1 MRFPKYGLVVLL
13 AFTILPLAALSGQN
27 TERIPTVQEAINSRR
42 DIWGELAMK
51 QPNGPSYEFFEKLLP
66 PLRYVSATFEHYP
79 IVLCAPSGKVK
90 ARLVSNGSSVNA
102 LARTLTWRSEAGN
115 PVIFYVGRD
124 EEVFGKDLSK
134 LDGPKYE
141 KGYLPIVHNRYRHA
155 GVTIEQEAFACVE
168 PPYSDSGVV
177 FLSFKGSGKLVA
189 LLTMTTNAVMY
200 PKNGVLRNSEGG
212 AVLWFGKGWKWE
224 PGGQRL
230 VTELSPIRPALLAVP
245 TKPIKEQLPTLD
257 QSLYQ
262 AQRRK
267 CADVWEA
274 LLSRGMQV
282 ETPEPV
288 VNNAW
293 KALIIGIFELVHGDE
308 MRYSAGN
315 QYAQMYVSEGSD
327 AIRAVLLWGYKEDAR
342 RMLLPLMNFRRQG
355 LLYHQA
361 GKKLQMLSHYYWLTR
376 DESWFKEHRDLWMIE
391 ANRLANEREKE
402 TGLLP
407 RERYCGD
414 IGTPV
419 YSLSTNANGWAGLR
433 DLSAILREMKE
444 YDEAVRLE
452 KSAEEWLPHIF
463 DALEKS
469 IRRDIDPPFIP
480 IALFGEEKPY
490 DPLTGTRI
498 GGYWD
503 LVAPYILGSGIFKT
517 GSYYET
523 CIKRYLE
530 EKGGLMMGM
539 VRTHPGIS
547 WWMVNQNIDD
557 LYTIRYVLTLL
568 RRDEVDRALVSFYGK
583 LAQGLTRDTF
593 IGGEGTC
600 PLPRDEFG
608 RQISLPPNSASN
620 AFFLWML
627 RYILIQDWD
636 TDDDRKPDTLRLMFA
651 TPRRWM
657 EDGKVIKV
665 ERAPTAFGE
674 VSMTMT
680 SYLSKGEVVA
690 EVTAPPEPP
699 KHMLI
704 RCRLPD
710 GWKVVSAK
718 VGNRSLDVDGQGTVD
733 ITGLK
738 GKFSVSFKAIR
749 IAR

>member
-1 MRFPKYGLVVLL
+1 
-13 AFTILPLAALSGQN
+13 A
-27 TERIPTVQEAINSRR
+27 
-42 DIWGELAMK
+42 
-51 QPNGPSYEFFEKLLP
+51 
-66 PLRYVSATFEHYP
+66 
-79 IVLCAPSGKVK
+79 
-90 ARLVSNGSSVNA
+90 
-102 LARTLTWRSEAGN
+102 
-115 PVIFYVGRD
+115 
-124 EEVFGKDLSK
+124 
-134 LDGPKYE
+134 
-141 KGYLPIVHNRYRHA
+141 
-155 GVTIEQEAFACVE
+155 
-168 PPYSDSGVV
+168 
-177 FLSFKGSGKLVA
+177 
-189 LLTMTTNAVMY
+189 MY
-200 PKNGVLRNSEGG
+200 PKDGVICDPSGG

-230 VTELSPIRPALLAVP
+230 VTQLSPIRATLLAIPTVP
-245 TKPIKEQLPTLD
+245 VKEALPKLD
-257 QSLYQ
+257 QTLYQ
-262 AQRRK
+262 IQRRK
-267 CADVWEA
+267 CIETWEA
-274 LLSRGMQV
+274 LLNRGMRV
-282 ETPEPV
+282 ETPETY

-315 QYAQMYVSEGSD
+315 QYAQMYISEGSD
-327 AIRAVLLWGYKEDAR
+327 AVRAILLWGYKDDAR

-376 DESWFKEHRDLWMIE
+376 DDSWFKEHRDLWMLE

-402 TGLLP
+402 IGLLP

-414 IGTPV
+414 IGTQV

-433 DLSAILREMKE
+433 EISAILKDMGE
-444 YDEAVRLE
+444 YDDADRFA
-452 KSAEEWLPHIF
+452 KSADEWLPYIL
-463 DALEKS
+463 DAVEKS
-469 IRRDIDPPFIP
+469 IYRNVDPPFIP

-490 DPLTGTRI
+490 DPLTATRM

-503 LVAPYILGSGIFKT
+503 LVAPYILGSGIFRS

-600 PLPRDEFG
+600 PLPRDNFG

-627 RYILIQDWD
+627 RYILVQDWD
-636 TDDDRKPDTLRLMFA
+636 TDDDRRPDTLRLMFA
-651 TPRRWM
+651 TPRRWL
-657 EDGKVIKV
+657 EDGKTIKV
-665 ERAPTAFGE
+665 ENAPTAFGD
-674 VSMTMT
+674 VSVIMT
-680 SYLSKGEVVA
+680 SFLNKGEVIAQVSA
-690 EVTAPPEPP
+690 PAKPPE
-699 KHMLI
+699 HMLI

-710 GWKVVSAK
+710 GWKVVSAR
-718 VGNRSLDVDGQGTVD
+718 VEDRNLAVDETEAVD
-733 ITGLK
+733 ITGLT
-738 GKFSVSFKAIR
+738 GTFTIHFKT
-749 IAR
+749 ARVDKK